1 MSPSAFLTR
10 RTVWTSPPSSVPK
23 KLLWSEAST
32 RISPST
38 WTGFPQAGKTT
49 TILSST
55 TTLGGK
61 GANQSVGAAKLGREV
76 SLIGEIGNDTD
87 STFIFDIL
95 EKEQVTT
102 QGVHRDM
109 KAQTGKAYIYI
120 ERDGEGTITIM
131 SGANG
136 NLSPNDIQK
145 RQHLFENAGFCLLS
159 TEIPIQSVLRQPK
172 PQENTVPKTSSNPQL

>member
-1 MSPSAFLTR
+1 MDWL
-10 RTVWTSPPSSVPK
+10 
-23 KLLWSEAST
+23 
-32 RISPST
+32 
-38 WTGFPQAGKTT
+38 PQAGKTT

-136 NLSPNDIQK
+136 NLSPEDIQK
-145 RQHLFENAGFCLLS
+145 DNIFLKMPVSACSPQRFPS
-159 TEIPIQSVLRQPK
+159 TQSWKQPK
-172 PQENTVPKTSSNPQL
+172 SPENTVPKTSSNRLP